1 MGETVRFELSQERIP
16 TSWVNLLADLPG
28 DPPPPPLSPAT
39 GEPIGPD
46 DLAAIFPMGLIE
58 QEVSAEPE
66 IEIPDEVR
74 DIYRQWRPTPLFRAR
89 RLERELE
96 TPAHIYYKYE
106 GVSPAGSH
114 KPNTAVPQAFY
125 NREAGIR
132 KLATETGAGQ
142 WGSAL
147 SLACQLFGL
156 ECEVFMVGISY
167 DQKPY
172 RKAMIETWGGTV
184 HRSPSDLTE
193 AGRSQA
199 EHSTGSLG
207 IAISEAVEV
216 AAGSEDTNYSL
227 GSVLNHVC
235 LHQTVIGQE
244 CIEQMGLA
252 GESPHVVIGCVGGG
266 SNFAGIAY
274 PFLRQRLREGTQ
286 TRFTAVEPAACPTLT
301 RGRYAYDFGD
311 TVGMTPL
318 MPMFTLGHDFVPP
331 PVHAGGLRYHGDA
344 PSLSALVKDGLVE
357 ATAIAQTAAF
367 EAAVRFARC
376 EGIIPGPE
384 PAHAVRA
391 VFDEA
396 EAAKQAGEERVILF
410 NLSGHGHFDMSAYA
424 AYFAGE
430 LEDLEMPEEEL
441 TAALERLPEAPS
453 LA

>member
-1 MGETVRFELSQERIP
+1 MEEPVKFPLPEEEIP

-39 GEPIGPD
+39 GEPVGPA
-46 DLAAIFPMGLIE
+46 DLAAIFPMAIIA
-58 QEVSAEPE
+58 QEVSTDPDIAIPE
-66 IEIPDEVR
+66 EVR
-74 DIYRQWRPTPLFRAR
+74 DVYRLWRPTPLLRAR
-89 RLERELE
+89 RLERELG

-114 KPNTAVPQAFY
+114 KPNTAVAQAFY
-125 NREAGIR
+125 NSEAGIR
-132 KLATETGAGQ
+132 KLVTETGAGQ

-147 SLACQLFGL
+147 ALACQLFGL

-199 EHSTGSLG
+199 EHHSGSLG

-216 AAGSEDTNYSL
+216 AAGAEEVNYSL

-244 CIEQMGLA
+244 CIKQMELA
-252 GESPHVVIGCVGGG
+252 EEVPDVVIGCVGGG
-266 SNFAGIAY
+266 SNFAGVAY
-274 PFLRQRLREGTQ
+274 PFLRRRIREGIE
-286 TRFTAVEPAACPTLT
+286 TRFVAAEPTACPTLT

-318 MPMFTLGHDFVPP
+318 MPMYTLGHDFVPP

-344 PSLSALVKDGLVE
+344 PSLSALVKAELVE
-357 ATAIAQTAAF
+357 AKAIAQTAAF

-384 PAHAVRA
+384 PAHAIRA

-396 EAAKQAGEERVILF
+396 EAAKDAGEERVILF
-410 NLSGHGHFDMSAYA
+410 NLSGHGHFDMSAYT

-441 TAALERLPEAPS
+441 AAAIERLPEAPA